1 MQQRSATAGRRPS
14 GTDGSDFS
22 YRMVV
27 DSRYTRVAKGK
38 FRLGALLA
46 AQTAS
51 QVVWTSLMLLSAS
64 HEKKFE
70 TFAAI
75 SVSVGFISLIIG
87 EFGRRRSHVT
97 LLRLYAII
105 SSIATVL
112 SVACIIRSDLHLKRV
127 GRGPTGLIT
136 RHVARINESREL
148 PPFAGKL
155 VNLHSPF
162 DTSPAAP
169 QPERLGSTNVLWLS
183 QHATV
188 SRAAVYGASQR
199 EEELALFWAPINRPC
214 STPAE
219 RTGSRR
225 TQREGLRRATPGD
238 PWAKSVRSLGFFPF
252 RNRFSVL
259 GFITRAWYEKAQQE
273 PNFKQWRVSGQFFPL
288 SPAEEQAVRG
298 VRRKL
303 EVTNTDGCA
312 FKRRRD
318 SQLHPSPFERIFS
331 AVFQALKD
339 QCNRMSA
346 VRSLTIRHE
355 NATSIIWLAMRF
367 LHQILIPVIS
377 SRTPFGISD
386 PGKRNCNW
394 FTKRD
399 AMMSHALATALAIPT
414 PKPRG
419 TDRSPLG
426 RLGPSPRPS
435 VRLAAVGTAA
445 APPAAELERRKLDLL
460 QAVQETQRG
469 LAATADQRSAVEE
482 ALVCVEEYDAG
493 SPVNLSELDGTWRLN
508 YTSAS
513 DVLVLFE
520 AAVRL
525 PFLQVGQ
532 IFQKFECKDRSDGGM
547 VRNVELEGATLVV
560 SAKFSVLSKR
570 NIFLEFEEVAVENIR
585 ISEELQALIAPA
597 ILPRSYLSLQIL
609 QFIRTFRTQVPVSGP
624 ERRSP
629 GGLYYLSYL
638 DRDMLLGRAVGGG
651 GVFVF
656 TKAQPITLQW
666 TIGMTSREKWTMHQL
681 RSLHALVTCA
691 SPTESRARESK
702 DPRSLFSASPRLPP
716 LIEEEEPKLFRNPR
730 SPSMEPEDR
739 DNHVVNFLCP
749 TDCSS
754 LPPPLQDDNG
764 GDATAVGACIID
776 EPHLLRSPFASDAAA
791 VEETLPKRKRGR
803 PRKAYVAGGRKPASK
818 RVEEVCFVC
827 YGGGDLLVCDRRGC
841 LKVYHPT
848 CVNRDQAFFHSQSR
862 WECGWHTCSICKKA
876 ATYKCYTCTYSLC
889 KGCIR
894 EARYFCVRG
903 RKGFCETCYR
913 TTIMIESNGESNEEK
928 GRLDFDNRNSLEY
941 LFNVYWLTLKG
952 KLSLTLEELGNA
964 KDTWKGSGTS
974 VYNEETSDELYD
986 ANDDEEASSDS
997 SPGCDDGSNSSR
1009 KKFGGHSRKPTDVEG
1024 PADNEKKS
1032 LTEDSEW
1039 ATPELLG
1046 LVAHMKNG
1054 DKSVM
1059 SQFDVQALLLEYIKQ
1074 NKLRDPHRKSQIVSD
1089 TRLYNLFGK
1098 ARVGHFEMLKLLE
1111 SHFLIKEAS
1120 QASTHDNHGGTVDS
1134 QSGQT
1139 DAEEYNNITGMV
1151 SDKRQ
1156 KTRKRV
1162 EREPQFNLEDY
1173 AAIDVHNINLIYL
1186 RRSLMED
1193 LINDDSFSKKV
1204 VGSFVRIRI
1213 SCAAGQKQ
1221 DMYRLV
1227 QVMGTHV
1234 VAEKYKVGKKTID
1247 IAVEILNLDKIEILS
1262 IDALSNQEF
1271 TEEECKRLRQSIK
1284 CGLISRLTVGD
1295 VLQKAKVLQEVR
1307 IKDVLSTPE
1316 ERQRRV
1322 NEVPE
1327 IHVDPNMDP
1336 NYESLEEEADT
1347 DREDANYFIR
1357 SRKIKGKELLSP
1369 HKGGSKSNYHA
1380 AKDSSTSW
1388 LSNRNTQ
1395 EVGTE
1400 DKIEAVVSPGDRK
1413 NEASWSDGNVGWVSL
1428 ETPKEHVHSTK
1439 LESSVWNSKQFSNE
1453 VPLASNIS
1461 EDDKVWHYQDPSGR
1475 IQGPFSMMQLQKWS
1489 STGYFPQCLRIWLTS
1504 QKQENSV
1511 LLTDVLLKILK
1522 DSQQEPQL
1530 TCYSQPANLA
1540 GATAHTRHE
1549 WNIGWRGNENPALV
1563 GLKQNDDHYIG
1574 NQSDIIISATG
1585 FSVSDAVR
1593 YAPQSANYGGPNR
1606 ELMTHHEGRIG
1617 SYPRVWNTSKDM
1629 NSWHGQPTS
1638 YNSPS
1643 PSSSFSRNPCN
1654 IPDHQVVANQAGNA
1668 ERWNRN
1674 QDHGSSWSSIRSRPV
1689 GPSGQSYEERHS
1701 TRSFSSQQSNQNF
1714 AQY

>member
-1 MQQRSATAGRRPS
+1 MLDSRGAHRESSHPTGRIKKGHTRRSVGEVCSIVGFLSFSEPFLGFGVHHSSLVRESATRTKLQAMEVYGKSMIAEPS
-14 GTDGSDFS
+14 NVI
-22 YRMVV
+22 Y
-27 DSRYTRVAKGK
+27 
-38 FRLGALLA
+38 L
-46 AQTAS
+46 
-51 QVVWTSLMLLSAS
+51 
-64 HEKKFE
+64 
-70 TFAAI
+70 
-75 SVSVGFISLIIG
+75 
-87 EFGRRRSHVT
+87 
-97 LLRLYAII
+97 
-105 SSIATVL
+105 SSIL
-112 SVACIIRSDLHLKRV
+112 NKE
-127 GRGPTGLIT
+127 GLIPS
-136 RHVARINESREL
+136 H
-148 PPFAGKL
+148 KC
-155 VNLHSPF
+155 
-162 DTSPAAP
+162 D
-169 QPERLGSTNVLWLS
+169 
-183 QHATV
+183 
-188 SRAAVYGASQR
+188 
-199 EEELALFWAPINRPC
+199 
-214 STPAE
+214 
-219 RTGSRR
+219 
-225 TQREGLRRATPGD
+225 
-238 PWAKSVRSLGFFPF
+238 K
-252 RNRFSVL
+252 
-259 GFITRAWYEKAQQE
+259 
-273 PNFKQWRVSGQFFPL
+273 RVSGQFFPL

-827 YGGGDLLVCDRRGC
+827 YGGGDLLVCDRRYITQLASTGIRPSFIRRVGGNVVGILAAFVKKLPRTSVIPVHTPC
-841 LKVYHPT
+841 AKVALEKLDIFVPT
-848 CVNRDQAFFHSQSR
+848 A
-862 WECGWHTCSICKKA
+862 
-876 ATYKCYTCTYSLC
+876 L
-889 KGCIR
+889 
-894 EARYFCVRG
+894 
-903 RKGFCETCYR
+903 
-913 TTIMIESNGESNEEK
+913 MEENDI

-1689 GPSGQSYEERHS
+1689 GPSGQTKKHELDKSTLCICYYILEVLLGDYSSAEFSGLHQLAIVYMVAKGSASVMTATGEGKNPALSVIHFYEVKSVTARCKRKNTGTQVDGGQPLVGEGSNTNLSKVPTMSIRLDVTFGIGLIRFQPLFGLVDPS
-1701 TRSFSSQQSNQNF
+1701 TTFP
-1714 AQY
+1714 A